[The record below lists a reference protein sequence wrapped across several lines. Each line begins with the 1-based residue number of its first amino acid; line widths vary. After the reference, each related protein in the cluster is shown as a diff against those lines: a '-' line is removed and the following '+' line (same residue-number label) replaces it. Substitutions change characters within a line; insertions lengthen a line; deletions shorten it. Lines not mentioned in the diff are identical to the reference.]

1 MPPSLFE
8 EIVFQDVVYR
18 YPGQDV
24 PALNKFNLVIPSG
37 KVIALVG
44 SSGSGKTT
52 ATHLLCKFADPQ
64 SGSIK
69 MDGYD
74 FLEMSGKAWRN
85 HMAVVTQEAVLFHGS
100 IAENITLG
108 DEQPDMERMREAA
121 RDARVMEF
129 ADLLPEG
136 LGSTVGDSGSK
147 LSGGQRQRVAL
158 ARALYRDAQMILLD
172 EATSALDADTESVI
186 QQGLAKA
193 FENRTVLVIAH
204 RLSTVREADCIVV
217 MEGGVAIEQGTH
229 DELMSLRGRYA
240 ELHGLQ
246 HGNS

>member
-1 MPPSLFE
+1 
-8 EIVFQDVVYR
+8 
-18 YPGQDV
+18 
-24 PALNKFNLVIPSG
+24 
-37 KVIALVG
+37 
-44 SSGSGKTT
+44 
-52 ATHLLCKFADPQ
+52 
-64 SGSIK
+64 
-69 MDGYD
+69 
-74 FLEMSGKAWRN
+74 
-85 HMAVVTQEAVLFHGS
+85 MAVVTQEAVLFHGS

-217 MEGGVAIEQGTH
+217 MEGGVAIERGTH
-229 DELMSLRGRYA
+229 DELMSLGGRYA